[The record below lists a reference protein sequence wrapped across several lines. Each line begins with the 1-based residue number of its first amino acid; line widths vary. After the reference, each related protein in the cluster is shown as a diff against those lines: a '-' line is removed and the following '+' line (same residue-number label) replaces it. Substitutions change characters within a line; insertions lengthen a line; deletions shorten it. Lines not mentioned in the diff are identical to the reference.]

1 MNITHPL
8 NAYSPQSLVL
18 YVFCFLNI
26 ISIAY
31 LPPPLPC
38 FPYLLFS
45 LHHFNYP
52 PTLPSPSFSICFIF
66 LTSFQLPTYSPPRLP
81 RLLFSL
87 HRFNY
92 PPTLPSDPSCSI
104 YFILLPS
111 FQLHVRMLYTVSVV
125 LFKQEKYTLH
135 EYLFIQQEIKSRYGL
150 KGCVLIINK
159 VYTKHE
165 GGFRLVSKYCCRF
178 YKIRNV
184 KL

>member
-8 NAYSPQSLVL
+8 NAYSPPSLVL

-52 PTLPSPSFSICFIF
+52 PTVPSPSFSIYFFF

-87 HRFNY
+87 HHFNY
-92 PPTLPSDPSCSI
+92 PPTLPLVYHVFCFLYIILITRLLSPLIPRVPS
-104 YFILLPS
+104 ILFSYHHFNYMFACYTQFLS
-111 FQLHVRMLYTVSVV
+111 FFLNEKNTHCMNTFLYR
-125 LFKQEKYTLH
+125 EKLN
-135 EYLFIQQEIKSRYGL
+135 QDMD
-150 KGCVLIINK
+150 
-159 VYTKHE
+159 
-165 GGFRLVSKYCCRF
+165 
-178 YKIRNV
+178 
-184 KL
+184 